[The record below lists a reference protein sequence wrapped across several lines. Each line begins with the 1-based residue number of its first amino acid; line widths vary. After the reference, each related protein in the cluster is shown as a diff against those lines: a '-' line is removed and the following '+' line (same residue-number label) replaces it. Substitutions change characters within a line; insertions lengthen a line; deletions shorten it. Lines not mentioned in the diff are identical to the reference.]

1 MIWQH
6 LPIKRNLNIKG
17 VEGQSTWFVNILW
30 RHFLFNKYGKESV
43 KTEILLKTY
52 FSILP
57 PVLRGVINNSVIDIL
72 KSPRVICL

>member
-43 KTEILLKTY
+43 ETEILLKTY